1 MNIYENESHYKNI
14 GVRNMSVKI
23 DDSIHKAVLKY
34 RLDNKFSNVT
44 ITEYLGNSLAYKIPE
59 VLEEKQVTKIEK
71 YAFHEHRELEEVSI
85 PKGVIEIGEHSFYN
99 CRNLLK
105 VIMPDSIRSFGDGAF
120 KNCEKLHTIEIN
132 SIHNQMFS
140 LKGILAEL
148 NQEVIV
154 TIHYEDGD
162 AVLVFPYYMHSFEE
176 NTPARIVTQVTVG
189 SGVHY
194 RECVYREDVLYN
206 EYDKIFSAEKNI
218 DVTESA
224 YKIALNRLAYPYGLS
239 EKKRQEY
246 YKYIYENRMKLVD
259 NLLRKEYNDMLQ
271 KLLKLDVLNR
281 ADMETVIEMARN
293 YGVMQGLTVL
303 LQYHKEKYGIKN
315 KTFEF

>member
-1 MNIYENESHYKNI
+1 MTN
-14 GVRNMSVKI
+14 
-23 DDSIHKAVLKY
+23 DSSEKMPLKY
-34 RLDNKFSNVT
+34 RVDVESLSVT
-44 ITEYLGNSLAYKIPE
+44 ITEYLGESVSFTIPE
-59 VLEEKQVTKIEK
+59 TLDGKTVTKIEK
-71 YAFHEHRELEEVSI
+71 YAFHEHRELEEVI
-85 PKGVIEIGEHSFYN
+85 IAEGVIEIGEHSFYN

-105 VIMPDSIRSFGDGAF
+105 VKMSDSIRSFGDGAF

-132 SIHNQMFS
+132 NIHNQMFS

-206 EYDKIFSAEKNI
+206 QYDKIFSAEKNI

-224 YKIALNRLAYPYGLS
+224 YKIALFRLAYPYSLS
-239 EKKRQEY
+239 EKMRQEY
-246 YKYIYENRMKLVD
+246 YEYIYENRMHIAE
-259 NLLRKEYNDMLQ
+259 NLLKKEYNDMLQ
-271 KLLKLDVLNR
+271 KLLELDVLSR
-281 ADMETVIEMARN
+281 ADMETIIEKARK
-293 YGVMQGLTVL
+293 YGALQGLCIL
-303 LQYHKEKYGIKN
+303 LQYHNENYGIKKKN
-315 KTFEF
+315 FDF

>member
-1 MNIYENESHYKNI
+1 MSIMTNDSSDKSH
-14 GVRNMSVKI
+14 
-23 DDSIHKAVLKY
+23 LKY
-34 RLDNKFSNVT
+34 MVNDESSSVT
-44 ITEYLGNSLAYKIPE
+44 ITVYLGNASSYIIPE
-59 VLEEKQVTKIEK
+59 KLEGKAVTKIEK
-71 YAFHEHRELEEVSI
+71 YAFHEHRELEEVII
-85 PKGVIEIGEHSFYN
+85 PNGVIEIGGHSFYN
-99 CRNLLK
+99 CRNLQK

-132 SIHNQMFS
+132 NIHNQMFS

-154 TIHYEDGD
+154 TMHYEDGD

-194 RECVYREDVLYN
+194 RECVYREDVLYSQ
-206 EYDKIFSAEKNI
+206 YDKIFSAEKNI

-224 YKIALNRLAYPYGLS
+224 YKIALYRLAYPYSLS
-239 EKKRQEY
+239 EKMRQEY
-246 YKYIYENRMKLVD
+246 YDYIYENRIKLAD
-259 NLLRKEYNDMLQ
+259 DLLKKEDDDMLQ
-271 KLLKLDVLNR
+271 RLLELNVLNR
-281 ADMETVIEMARN
+281 NDLENVTEKARK
-293 YGVMQGLTVL
+293 YGAMQGLCIL
-303 LQYHKEKYGIKN
+303 LQYYNEKYEVVK

>member
-1 MNIYENESHYKNI
+1 
-14 GVRNMSVKI
+14 MSIRI
-23 DDSIHKAVLKY
+23 DDNNDKVHLKY
-34 RLDNKFSNVT
+34 RLENESSSVT
-44 ITEYLGNSLAYKIPE
+44 ITEYIGNSLFYKIPE
-59 VLEEKQVTKIEK
+59 SLEGNTVTKIEK
-71 YAFHEHRELEEVSI
+71 YAFNNHRELERITI
-85 PKGVIEIGEHSFYN
+85 PKGVVEIGEHSFYN

-105 VIMPDSIRSFGDGAF
+105 VIMPDGIRSFCDGAF

-148 NQEVIV
+148 NQEIIV
-154 TIHYEDGD
+154 TIHYVDGD

-218 DVTESA
+218 DVTEST
-224 YKIALNRLAYPYGLS
+224 YKVALYRLAYPYGLS
-239 EKKRQEY
+239 EKMRRGY
-246 YKYIYENRMKLVD
+246 YEYIYKNRMKLAD
-259 NLLRKEYNDMLQ
+259 NLLKKEYNDMLQ
-271 KLLKLDVLNR
+271 KLLELDVLNR

-293 YGVMQGLTVL
+293 YGVMQGLSIL
-303 LQYHKEKYGIKN
+303 LQYHNGKYGIKN

>member
-1 MNIYENESHYKNI
+1 MNIMTN
-14 GVRNMSVKI
+14 
-23 DDSIHKAVLKY
+23 DSSEKMPLKY
-34 RLDNKFSNVT
+34 RVDVESLSVT
-44 ITEYLGNSLAYKIPE
+44 ITEYLGESVSFTIPE
-59 VLEEKQVTKIEK
+59 TLDGKTVTKIEK
-71 YAFHEHRELEEVSI
+71 YAFHEHRELEEVI
-85 PKGVIEIGEHSFYN
+85 IAEGVIEIGEHSFYN

-105 VIMPDSIRSFGDGAF
+105 VKMSDSIRSFGDGAF

-132 SIHNQMFS
+132 NIHNQMFS

-206 EYDKIFSAEKNI
+206 QYDKIFSAEKNI

-224 YKIALNRLAYPYGLS
+224 YKIALFRLAYPYSLS
-239 EKKRQEY
+239 EKMRQEY
-246 YKYIYENRMKLVD
+246 YEYIYENRMHIAE
-259 NLLRKEYNDMLQ
+259 NLLKKEYNDMLQ
-271 KLLKLDVLNR
+271 KLLELDVLSR
-281 ADMETVIEMARN
+281 ADMETIIEKARK
-293 YGVMQGLTVL
+293 YGALQGLCIL
-303 LQYHKEKYGIKN
+303 LQYHNENYGIKKKN
-315 KTFEF
+315 FDF

>member
-1 MNIYENESHYKNI
+1 MNIMTN
-14 GVRNMSVKI
+14 
-23 DDSIHKAVLKY
+23 DSSEKMPLKY
-34 RLDNKFSNVT
+34 RVDVESLSVT
-44 ITEYLGNSLAYKIPE
+44 ITEYLGESVSFTIPE
-59 VLEEKQVTKIEK
+59 TLDGKTVTKIEK
-71 YAFHEHRELEEVSI
+71 YAFHEHRELEEVII
-85 PKGVIEIGEHSFYN
+85 PEGVIEIGEHSFYN

-105 VIMPDSIRSFGDGAF
+105 VKMSDSIRSFGDGAF

-132 SIHNQMFS
+132 NIHNQMFS

-206 EYDKIFSAEKNI
+206 QYDKIFSAEKNI

-224 YKIALNRLAYPYGLS
+224 YKIALFRLAYPYSLS
-239 EKKRQEY
+239 EKMRQEY
-246 YKYIYENRMKLVD
+246 YEYIYENRMHIAE
-259 NLLRKEYNDMLQ
+259 NLLKKEYNDMLQ
-271 KLLKLDVLNR
+271 KLLELDVLSR
-281 ADMETVIEMARN
+281 ADMETIIEKARK
-293 YGVMQGLTVL
+293 YGALQGLCIL
-303 LQYHKEKYGIKN
+303 LQYHNENYGIKKKN
-315 KTFEF
+315 FDF

>member
-1 MNIYENESHYKNI
+1 MNIMTN
-14 GVRNMSVKI
+14 
-23 DDSIHKAVLKY
+23 DSSEKMPLKY
-34 RLDNKFSNVT
+34 RVDVESLSVT
-44 ITEYLGNSLAYKIPE
+44 ITEYLGESVSFTIPE
-59 VLEEKQVTKIEK
+59 TLDGKTVTKIEK
-71 YAFHEHRELEEVSI
+71 YEFHEHRELEEVI
-85 PKGVIEIGEHSFYN
+85 IAEGVIEIGEHSFYN

-105 VIMPDSIRSFGDGAF
+105 VKMSDSIRSFGDGAF

-132 SIHNQMFS
+132 NIHNQMFS

-206 EYDKIFSAEKNI
+206 QYDKIFSAEKNI

-224 YKIALNRLAYPYGLS
+224 YKIALFRLAYPYSLS
-239 EKKRQEY
+239 EKMRQEY
-246 YKYIYENRMKLVD
+246 YEYIYENRMHIAE
-259 NLLRKEYNDMLQ
+259 NLLKKEYNDMLQ
-271 KLLKLDVLNR
+271 KLLELDVLSR
-281 ADMETVIEMARN
+281 ADMETIIEKARK
-293 YGVMQGLTVL
+293 YGALQGLCIL
-303 LQYHKEKYGIKN
+303 LQYHNENYGIKKKN
-315 KTFEF
+315 FDF

>member
-1 MNIYENESHYKNI
+1 MKNEIMINDITGKSH
-14 GVRNMSVKI
+14 
-23 DDSIHKAVLKY
+23 LKY
-34 RLDNKFSNVT
+34 KLEAKSSSVT
-44 ITEYLGNSLAYKIPE
+44 ITEYLGNSLSYKIPE
-59 VLEEKQVTKIEK
+59 VLEGKTVTKIEK
-71 YAFHEHRELEEVSI
+71 YAFHEHRELEEVMI
-85 PKGVIEIGEHSFYN
+85 PKGVVEIGEHSFYN
-99 CRNLLK
+99 CRNLHK
-105 VIMPDSIRSFGDGAF
+105 VIIPDSIRFFGDGAF

-132 SIHNQMFS
+132 NIHNQMFS

-154 TIHYEDGD
+154 TMHYDDAD

-194 RECVYREDVLYN
+194 RECVYREDALYN
-206 EYDKIFSAEKNI
+206 EYDKIFSAEKSI

-224 YKIALNRLAYPYGLS
+224 YKIALYRLAYPYSLS
-239 EKKRQEY
+239 EKMRQEY
-246 YKYIYENRMKLVD
+246 YAYIYENRMKLAD

-271 KLLKLDVLNR
+271 KLLELDVLNR
-281 ADMETVIEMARN
+281 DDMETVIEMARN
-293 YGVMQGLTVL
+293 YGLMQGLSVL
-303 LQYHKEKYGIKN
+303 LQYHNEKYGIKK

>member
-1 MNIYENESHYKNI
+1 MGI
-14 GVRNMSVKI
+14 MI
-23 DDSIHKAVLKY
+23 DNSNDKSDLKY
-34 RLDNKFSNVT
+34 RLEDESSSVT
-44 ITEYLGNSLAYKIPE
+44 ITEYIGNSLSYKIPE
-59 VLEEKQVTKIEK
+59 VLEGKTVIKIEK
-71 YAFHEHRELEEVSI
+71 YAFHNHRELEKISI
-85 PKGVIEIGEHSFYN
+85 PKGVVEIGEHSFYN

-105 VIMPDSIRSFGDGAF
+105 VIMPDGIRSFGDGAF

-224 YKIALNRLAYPYGLS
+224 YKIALYRLAYPYGLS
-239 EKKRQEY
+239 EKMRQVY
-246 YKYIYENRMKLVD
+246 YKYIYENRMNLVD

-271 KLLKLDVLNR
+271 KLLELDVLNR

-293 YGVMQGLTVL
+293 YGVMQGLSIL
-303 LQYHKEKYGIKN
+303 LQYHNEKYGVKN